1 MIRELKVPQ
10 TNITYSSKHSIYII
24 LQLEIFV
31 SLMAES
37 RSVACLTLILPQ
49 FLILNNCMNKQA
61 GYNNAIYIT
70 CECLSKINFF
80 FFRCKISFIIYHFS
94 FFFFHYLILSSLR
107 DYRFS
112 GLIQFIY

>member
-80 FFRCKISFIIYHFS
+80 FSGVRFPSLSIISV
-94 FFFFHYLILSSLR
+94 FFFSLSNFKLTQR
-107 DYRFS
+107 
-112 GLIQFIY
+112 L